1 MKRLARA
8 FLIGAPVVC
17 AACSSTGATPA
28 ASGDAGPAQNGA
40 GAVSC
45 GVTTDTYVAN
55 LTKPGKLG
63 KYTFTLVQGVPAPPD
78 LDGNVWTIQIV
89 DASGASPTL
98 AQVMAYPYM
107 PQMGHSSDQTPQ
119 VAVNADGTFSISD
132 IYLFMP
138 GLWTDHTLR
147 PRGRRRRHGPDHDV
161 DPAHRARRSGLHV
174 LRRRLT
180 PLAYALTASTSCG
193 SPRGTCRPRRSAPCP

>member
-1 MKRLARA
+1 VKRLARA
-8 FLIGAPVVC
+8 FLIGAPLVC
-17 AACSSTGATPA
+17 AACSSKGASPA
-28 ASGDAGPAQNGA
+28 AAEDAGPGQGGA

-78 LDGNVWTIQIV
+78 LDGNVWTMKIV
-89 DASGASPTL
+89 DASGAPPIL

-119 VAVNADGTFSISD
+119 VAANADGTFAISD

-138 GLWTDHTLR
+138 GLWTITLSVLATDDAGTV
-147 PRGRRRRHGPDHDV
+147 PTTTSTPPIVLDEAVYTFCV
-161 DPAHRARRSGLHV
+161 DD
-174 LRRRLT
+174 
-180 PLAYALTASTSCG
+180 
-193 SPRGTCRPRRSAPCP
+193 